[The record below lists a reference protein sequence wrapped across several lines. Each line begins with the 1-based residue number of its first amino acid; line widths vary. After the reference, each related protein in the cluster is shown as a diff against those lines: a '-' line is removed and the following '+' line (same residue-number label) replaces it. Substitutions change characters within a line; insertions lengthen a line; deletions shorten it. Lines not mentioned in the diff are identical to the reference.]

1 VLKKDTDE
9 IRRARFEGRWPT
21 WPEEMVLGGCGA
33 GRKRR
38 RKGERGEEGE
48 RRKRTLDLSIIT
60 GHYLAGFGDLAR

>member
-1 VLKKDTDE
+1 
-9 IRRARFEGRWPT
+9 
-21 WPEEMVLGGCGA
+21 MVLGGCGA